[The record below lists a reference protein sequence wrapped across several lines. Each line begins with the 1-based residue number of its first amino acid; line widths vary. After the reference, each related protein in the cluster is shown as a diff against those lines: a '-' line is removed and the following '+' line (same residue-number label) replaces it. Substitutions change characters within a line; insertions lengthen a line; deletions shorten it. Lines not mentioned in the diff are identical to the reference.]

1 MSKKTPAE
9 AKLSLAELES
19 YASRIRTEL
28 KVPKQNDVFRVAV
41 EAGYL
46 TALADGTVDPAE
58 TTTMVRAIEML
69 SEGAVIEWETEEL
82 LSQCADRAKKDGAST
97 RAESTGKELAALGHA
112 EVGLLFAAL
121 VAGASKGI
129 DKKEAEMLKTV
140 GAAAGLAGDAVKD
153 IVKRANAMRQ
163 AGSDHPPA

>member
-9 AKLSLAELES
+9 AKLSLVELEEH
-19 YASRIRTEL
+19 AARVRNEL

-46 TALADGTVDPAE
+46 TALADGTVDGAE
-58 TTTMVRAIEML
+58 TATMVRAIETL

-82 LSQCADRAKKDGAST
+82 LGECAARAKKDGASK
-97 RAESTGKELAALGHA
+97 RAESTGKELAALGQA

-129 DKKEAEMLKTV
+129 DKKEAEMLKLV
-140 GAAAGLAGDAVKD
+140 GAAAGLAGDVVKD

-163 AGSDHPPA
+163 A

>member
-9 AKLSLAELES
+9 AKLSLAELEA
-19 YASRIRTEL
+19 YASRIRNEL

-46 TALADGTVDPAE
+46 TALADGTVDSAE
-58 TTTMVRAIEML
+58 TATMVRAIEML

-82 LSQCADRAKKDGAST
+82 LAECAKRAEKDGASK
-97 RAESTGKELAALGHA
+97 RAESAGAELKALGQA

-129 DKKEAEMLKTV
+129 DKKEAETLKAV
-140 GAAAGLAGDAVKD
+140 GAAAGLAGDAIKE

-163 AGSDHPPA
+163 TGSAPPPG